1 MKTQRTLLLAALVAT
16 LAFTSCVT
24 PSQVN
29 YLQDMRHGSQIELE
43 NKFQAIICPYDEL
56 DIYVFGPVDDE
67 KVTKPFNIGS
77 NAINGYTTNRRG
89 AYLVDVNGD
98 IQFPVLGQIHVAG
111 LTRLQLQDT
120 IQKRNSEVEDHKAM
134 IKKYEKQQDNVRN
147 NREFEAINKEI
158 EFQNLEIQLCERRNR
173 DSKNKINDLEHHIE
187 AAELLIK
194 NRQADLESKQE
205 ELNSIIQDTQ
215 KEEAEYLEKSKE
227 QEQFIDERYLTA
239 YKRIRKQARN
249 GLAVVTFDRE
259 ACGGCFSKI
268 PPQRQSEIKMHK
280 KVIVC
285 EHCGR
290 ILVDDDIAQKAHEL
304 IKK

>member
-1 MKTQRTLLLAALVAT
+1 MPKKVTTPEVAEQANVEPARQMLDVDVAIERRLVALYT
-16 LAFTSCVT
+16 LQLLDSEIDKIKIV
-24 PSQVN
+24 
-29 YLQDMRHGSQIELE
+29 RGELP
-43 NKFQAIICPYDEL
+43 QAIQDLEDE
-56 DIYVFGPVDDE
+56 I
-67 KVTKPFNIGS
+67 
-77 NAINGYTTNRRG
+77 
-89 AYLVDVNGD
+89 
-98 IQFPVLGQIHVAG
+98 AG
-111 LTRLQLQDT
+111 LQTRIDNFRANINEQEDT

>member
-1 MKTQRTLLLAALVAT
+1 MAKKVTSPEATEQAPVQPVQQMLDVDVATERRLVALYT
-16 LAFTSCVT
+16 LQLVDSEIDKIQTI
-24 PSQVN
+24 
-29 YLQDMRHGSQIELE
+29 RGELP
-43 NKFQAIICPYDEL
+43 QAIQDLEDE
-56 DIYVFGPVDDE
+56 I
-67 KVTKPFNIGS
+67 
-77 NAINGYTTNRRG
+77 
-89 AYLVDVNGD
+89 
-98 IQFPVLGQIHVAG
+98 AG
-111 LTRLQLQDT
+111 LQTRISNFKENIAEQNSN
-120 IQKRNSEVEDHKAM
+120 ISKRNNEIADHEAM

-173 DSKNKINDLEHHIE
+173 DSNNKIKELDQHIS

-194 NRQADLESKQE
+194 GRQD
-205 ELNSIIQDTQ
+205 ELNSK
-215 KEEAEYLEKSKE
+215 KEELDGIIEETHKDELRYREKSAE
-227 QEQFIDERYLTA
+227 QEKFIDDHYLTA

-249 GLAVVTFDRE
+249 GLAVVTIDRD

-290 ILVDDDIAQKAHEL
+290 MLVDDDIAMKAHEQL
-304 IKK
+304 NK